1 MRACLLVAWLVV
13 FNWLVVLSCCLLLMG
28 LLFAAATCWF
38 RLGSA
43 SGLPGTVIG
52 AGPLGRVAYVPNAAA
67 PAAAASAATA
77 RMRPDIVVRGGG
89 EQGAQGP
96 EKKGESKGEKARG
109 SKQGEDLF
117 GFWKEARILCAVVQ
131 MGGLG
136 HLGNHW
142 QKGGKS
148 RASWRARVWLCEP

>member
-89 EQGAQGP
+89 
-96 EKKGESKGEKARG
+96 
-109 SKQGEDLF
+109 
-117 GFWKEARILCAVVQ
+117 
-131 MGGLG
+131 
-136 HLGNHW
+136 
-142 QKGGKS
+142 
-148 RASWRARVWLCEP
+148 